1 MAKRSTQRD
10 TKVARSS
17 RKAAAHARTA
27 KKSPSANKKSASL
40 QKHPTGTGWWRPSI
54 RPTVRWGTR
63 LAVVA
68 LLALTGLTAWLDL
81 KVRAEFEGKKWA
93 VPARVYARPLAVFE
107 GQQVG
112 REQLIAELKAS
123 RYRQVRSPSRPG
135 EFSASSARVNVV
147 TRDFKFWDGQEAS
160 QQVSVSFEGA
170 RVSRVASA
178 GRPADLVR
186 FEPALIARIYPSHRE
201 DRVLKKLDEL
211 PPELVAGLVV
221 VEDRHFFEH
230 FGISFRG
237 IARAALA
244 NLMAGGAVQGGSTLT
259 QQLAKNFFLS
269 SERTLWRKVREAL
282 IALILEARYD
292 KETILAAYL
301 NEIFLGQHGRNA
313 VHGFGSAAQFYFGR
327 PVNELAVH
335 ESALLIALARGASYY
350 NPRRF
355 PDRAKARRDLV
366 LDVMAERGVISAA
379 RAVSAKRL
387 SLGVSKRAGPASSAH
402 PAFLEL
408 VRKQLKRDYQESDLK
423 SEGLRIFTTLEP
435 STQRAAEHALNARLQ
450 KLESARK
457 LPKRRLQGA
466 VVVVEPDKGDVV
478 AVVGDRSPRAH
489 GFNRALNARRPIGS
503 LIKPAV
509 VLTALENHYS
519 LDTPV
524 KDAPIALRLV
534 NGKTWRP
541 QNYDKKFYGDVTVE
555 EALARSLN
563 LATVRLGLDL
573 GVDRIAAKLRELGVE
588 QNIPNVPSLLLGTL
602 ELTPL
607 EVAALYQPIAN
618 GGFKMPLRA
627 IREVT
632 AANGRP
638 LARYPLRLRQVAD
651 AKATSDLHKALMSV
665 VSSGTAQHA
674 KRTLPKHL
682 HLAGKTGTTDDLRD
696 SWYAGFGAK
705 RLSVVW
711 VGRDD
716 NKPAKLTGSSGA
728 LQVWADL
735 ALAIPPKSLN
745 AHAAQVS
752 LASAEKRV
760 LTGEQGGCAQDLLG
774 GFIEKLLGSGCKNTA
789 DESWA
794 QTIGSD
800 R

>member
-1 MAKRSTQRD
+1 M
-10 TKVARSS
+10 
-17 RKAAAHARTA
+17 
-27 KKSPSANKKSASL
+27 
-40 QKHPTGTGWWRPSI
+40 
-54 RPTVRWGTR
+54 VRWGTR

-68 LLALTGLTAWLDL
+68 LLALAGLTGWLDL

-93 VPARVYARPLAVFE
+93 VPARVYARPLSVFE

-112 REQLIAELKAS
+112 RDQLTAELKAS

-135 EFSASSARVNVV
+135 EFSASAGRVDVV
-147 TRDFKFWDGQEAS
+147 TRAFKFWDGQETS
-160 QQVSVSFEGA
+160 QKVSVSFDGA
-170 RVSRVASA
+170 RISRVAAA
-178 GRPADLVR
+178 GRSVDLVR
-186 FEPALIARIYPSHRE
+186 LEPALIARIYPSHRE

-269 SERTLWRKVREAL
+269 SERTLWRKGREAL

-313 VHGFGSAAQFYFGR
+313 VHGFGSAAHFYFGR
-327 PVNELAVH
+327 PIDELAVH

-350 NPRRF
+350 NPRRY
-355 PDRAKARRDLV
+355 PNRAKARRDLV
-366 LDVMAERGVISAA
+366 LDVMAERGVISIA
-379 RAVSAKRL
+379 RAASAKERG
-387 SLGVSKRAGPASSAH
+387 LGVSKRAGPASSAH

-408 VRKQLKRDYQESDLK
+408 VRKQLKRDYQESDLR

-435 STQRAAEHALNARLQ
+435 STQRAAEKALKTRLE
-450 KLESARK
+450 KLETARK

-466 VVVVEPDKGDVV
+466 VVVVEPDNGDVV

-489 GFNRALNARRPIGS
+489 GFNRALSARRPIGS

-524 KDAPIALRLV
+524 EDAPVALRLP
-534 NGKTWRP
+534 NGDVWRP
-541 QNYDKKFYGDVTVE
+541 QNYDKKVYGDVTVE
-555 EALARSLN
+555 DALARSLN

-573 GVDRIAAKLRELGVE
+573 GVDRVAAKLRELGVE
-588 QNIPNVPSLLLGTL
+588 QKIPNVPSLMLGTL
-602 ELTPL
+602 ELTPI

-632 AANGRP
+632 DANGRP

-651 AKATSDLHKALMSV
+651 AEAANDLHRAMMAV

-674 KRTLPKHL
+674 KRVLPTHL

-716 NKPAKLTGSSGA
+716 NKPAKLTGASGA
-728 LQVWADL
+728 LHVWTDL
-735 ALAIPPKSLN
+735 ALAVPPKSLN
-745 AHAAQVS
+745 APVARVS
-752 LASAEKRV
+752 LASAEKRIP
-760 LTGEQGGCAQDLLG
+760 TGEQGGCAQDLLG
-774 GFIEKLLGSGCKNTA
+774 GFIEKLLGSGCKQMA
-789 DESWA
+789 DDSWT
-794 QTIGSD
+794 QTEGSD